1 MEREREN
8 IWAPWRIGYI
18 VNIDKNDDGCF
29 LCDNIADV
37 DDDQDNYVL
46 WRSQHSVVV
55 FNHYPYNN
63 GHMLIVP
70 QRHIADLS
78 EATDEEMLDLMRL
91 VREAQKCLSLAIN
104 PQGFNVGL
112 NAGRCAGAGLPGHLH
127 VHIVPR
133 WNGDTNFM
141 SICSDTEVISQ
152 SMRELFDQLKETS
165 EEHDLP
171 KL

>member
-1 MEREREN
+1 LEKERDN
-8 IWAPWRIGYI
+8 LWAPWRIGYI
-18 VNIDKNDDGCF
+18 LDVNKDNKGCF
-29 LCDNIADV
+29 LCDNIAQV
-37 DDDQDNYVL
+37 ENDQDNYVL

-91 VREAQKCLSLAIN
+91 VREAQKCLTLAIQ
-104 PQGFNVGL
+104 PQGFNVGI
-112 NAGRCAGAGLPGHLH
+112 NVGRCAGAGLPGHLH

-141 SICSDTEVISQ
+141 SICSNAEVISQ
-152 SMRELFDQLKETS
+152 SMRELFEQLKETS
-165 EEHDLP
+165 QEHDLP